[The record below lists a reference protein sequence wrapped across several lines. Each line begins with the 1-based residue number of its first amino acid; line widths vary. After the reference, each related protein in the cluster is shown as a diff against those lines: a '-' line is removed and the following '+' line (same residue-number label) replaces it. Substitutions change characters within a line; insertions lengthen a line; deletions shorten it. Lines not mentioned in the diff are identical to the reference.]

1 MQNDLRIA
9 ISFQMQHPSQLEMFK
24 LAVERAV
31 VSNIYYHAMYPN
43 GDGDISRD
51 AVLAENIA
59 KLASDLTPNHRALR
73 IERNFHYEAPWPS
86 AQAELKQ
93 VWRAIKMMK
102 PFLWRKVIS
111 NFTWNLF
118 WGKLN
123 RAAKSNSHFIF
134 PQNDFFFHVSYVSSF
149 SLQHIKHQRIK

>member
-1 MQNDLRIA
+1 
-9 ISFQMQHPSQLEMFK
+9 MQHPSQLEMFK

-93 VWRAIKMMK
+93 VRRFFAFCTERNFITFLMS
-102 PFLWRKVIS
+102 PFSACSI
-111 NFTWNLF
+111 
-118 WGKLN
+118 
-123 RAAKSNSHFIF
+123 
-134 PQNDFFFHVSYVSSF
+134 
-149 SLQHIKHQRIK
+149 